1 MNVSGLRK
9 VLAILEAEGKGEW
22 PVTTNEA
29 GTKFGEVC
37 AVSERTG
44 AIALLQ
50 NSAIAPTVTPGAD
63 PVILATGENPPA
75 WDLRDGPEPKIG
87 SWYAECCLLDL
98 CRIETYQKLADLH
111 ERLAEDGLGGLMI
124 FDSLSDALWH
134 LQNDLPADDE
144 REAFVRLGLP
154 PPRLPEPPPAPPPS
168 LLDGLMPGPC
178 PSCGSTSHGALDKS
192 GGAYWVRC
200 LKCPAGTFAPT
211 VEEALAQ
218 WEAARRSGMPSG
230 MIPIIHYA
238 CGKPAFWATERP
250 ILGAAVG
257 LSKLRL
263 ANGNLPAL
271 GVKMVCASCG
281 SPHTLAEVE
290 PKGGFAP
297 PRAPSYPPGSDRAP

>member
-1 MNVSGLRK
+1 MNVSDLRK

-50 NSAIAPTVTPGAD
+50 ERAVSRVNQAAFFSLTGHRARPPAYFDDLVEIAMDNCEVGRGTAESITRQIFDVLAANCPPALEAAPIAPTVTPGAD
-63 PVILATGENPPA
+63 PVILATGENSPA

-98 CRIETYQKLADLH
+98 YRIETEEELAAVR
-111 ERLAEDGLGGLMI
+111 ERMAEEDCGPLMV

-211 VEEALAQ
+211 VEEAIRQ
-218 WEAARRSGMPSG
+218 WN
-230 MIPIIHYA
+230 A
-238 CGKPAFWATERP
+238 CRKVLPPPPAP
-250 ILGAAVG
+250 
-257 LSKLRL
+257 
-263 ANGNLPAL
+263 
-271 GVKMVCASCG
+271 
-281 SPHTLAEVE
+281 
-290 PKGGFAP
+290 
-297 PRAPSYPPGSDRAP
+297 DRAP